1 MSDARTLVLMT
12 DELLRHILRYLTRDT
27 EVLDQIGMIDRNAI
41 RRCAEVSRAFNDVAI
56 DILWEK
62 MKLLSPLTDL
72 LPSFCCIEQTSV
84 HHELM
89 VVRTGG
95 LIQNSEWTRF
105 QLYARRI
112 RALDYDHSSIFA
124 GRRAAAIHPD
134 VMLAIAQHSAPQA
147 ALPRL
152 QNMKSRM
159 VYLTVPYS
167 QLTNL
172 APTSLRSLSI
182 TLDYCEEQPISYLEE
197 SWDAV
202 LALLPRC
209 PDLASIHFA
218 ASISLDHPEQCLHLV
233 VKGHSPSKLR
243 TLSLRLSND
252 CAVHFVWDL
261 APQWFSSLETLKI
274 DTSSLSR
281 NRCQRPLSS
290 IPASSGKFLF
300 LVKKL
305 KLYTSILRAAALLSA
320 TTSKTLMS
328 LGLKFRDVRT
338 NADQPLFLDSLATPL
353 QQFSSTLQY
362 LSISLHWEW
371 GRALVETAL
380 EPVTP
385 WLGPLLSLHG
395 LVEFNIYAE
404 GMTWILSTT
413 DIWSMARAWPH
424 ITWLQVKDSKYELM
438 GMRRDRDLQMT
449 PIPATVLLA
458 FAEHCPNLQYLS
470 LVPLYLAGEG
480 CSVLENWHPSADSV
494 SAPQLRVLVTNI
506 LPLIEETPGPERLK
520 TIEPP
525 SQMQPFLNAIFPNA
539 YCVFWAWRSQFVRIQ
554 PANQHI

>member
-1 MSDARTLVLMT
+1 MKPMSPGPTPLLALHELV
-12 DELLRHILRYLTRDT
+12 
-27 EVLDQIGMIDRNAI
+27 VLDLRILQYKGYLSAEDVWSMTRVWPKLARLCIEDCQLAGTRN
-41 RRCAEVSRAFNDVAI
+41 CVSRADRHIGHVAARVCAA
-56 DILWEK
+56 
-62 MKLLSPLTDL
+62 
-72 LPSFCCIEQTSV
+72 LPGPEGAHPASQTY
-84 HHELM
+84 
-89 VVRTGG
+89 R
-95 LIQNSEWTRF
+95 R
-105 QLYARRI
+105 ARRLWLGEVGPFE
-112 RALDYDHSSIFA
+112 RSSVA
-124 GRRAAAIHPD
+124 HHLLRTLLVHLPPD
-134 VMLAIAQHSAPQA
+134 LEEAAPQA

-300 LVKKL
+300 LVRRL

-338 NADQPLFLDSLATPL
+338 NADQPLFLGSLAIPL

-438 GMRRDRDLQMT
+438 GMRRDRDLQVT

-506 LPLIEETPGPERLK
+506 LPLIEETPGRERLK